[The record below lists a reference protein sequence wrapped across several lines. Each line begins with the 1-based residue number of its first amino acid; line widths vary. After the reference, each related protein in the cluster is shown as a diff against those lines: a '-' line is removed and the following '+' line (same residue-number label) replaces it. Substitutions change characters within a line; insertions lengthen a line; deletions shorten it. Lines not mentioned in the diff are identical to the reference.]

1 MTVQEILIAAV
12 NSGTIKY
19 TSLEDH
25 GSFENIEEM
34 VEFIS
39 EKSIRETLK
48 DFRLLA
54 DNRRDIHE
62 VMAEVRLEIARDLG
76 ITRR

>member
-1 MTVQEILIAAV
+1 MTVQEILVAAV
-12 NSGTIKY
+12 NAGKIKY
-19 TSLEDH
+19 TSLDDH
-25 GSFENIEEM
+25 DSFENIEEM

-39 EKSIRETLK
+39 ENSIRETLR
-48 DFRLLA
+48 DFGLLA

-62 VMAEVRLEIARDLG
+62 VMAESRLEIARDLG